1 MTHMVTEPL
10 KGAHNHLRQC
20 DAPKTPTHSHVQV
33 QDCTPQDPGRPPWS
47 PFGPLQM
54 FLQGPPRAR
63 ARPGLER
70 GKAACALWRD
80 FPVLRVWEGN
90 SP

>member
-1 MTHMVTEPL
+1 MAHMVTEPL

-33 QDCTPQDPGRPPWS
+33 QDCAPQGPGRPPRS

-54 FLQGPPRAR
+54 FLQG
-63 ARPGLER
+63 RPTPAPGQ
-70 GKAACALWRD
+70 GWREGRQ
-80 FPVLRVWEGN
+80 PVLCGGIFQ
-90 SP
+90 S